1 MILMVVI
8 GIYFSRFM
16 KQIKDFYAGGNNI
29 PWWVAGISFY
39 MSGFTAFV
47 FVAYAGIA
55 YKYGWVAVTI
65 YWTVVPACLIGAYLF
80 AHKWRR
86 AGIITPVQF
95 LERRYNLGVRQL
107 FAWTG
112 IPVKFVDDG
121 LRIYS
126 IGIFVSVAMG
136 FDLRISII
144 VSGIVMLLYTVLGGL
159 WAVTVTDVVQFIVLM
174 VAMLVVLPLS
184 LFHVGGIS
192 GLVQNSPDGFF
203 HFLSGPEYNI
213 LFLVAFLLLSGL
225 SYNGNWAIIQRYY
238 SVKNEKEARK
248 VGLLAAFL
256 YFIGPPLWTLP
267 VMASRQILP
276 HLANPEHA
284 YVALCLKILPIGMM
298 GIVLAAMFAA
308 TMSALDSD
316 YNIISG
322 VITKDIYQRLFAQK
336 ANDRKLLKVG
346 RLTTFVVGL
355 ITISVALLVGKLGGA
370 FNTMKLVLGLALGP
384 MMVPLLMGVIW
395 KRVSWR
401 GALLTFVVGL
411 GVGILFNF
419 GIRVSWAMST
429 VINIAASFVTI
440 FVYSLFDQP
449 KGKSKE
455 MVSKFFKQLK
465 TPVKEEIEVKTGG
478 PSPFFIVGVIT
489 MVIGGL
495 LAFICI
501 AQAPVIDRV
510 INLGVGGTLF
520 LIGYIMYRKSGKI
533 KRVKMGRES

>member
-1 MILMVVI
+1 MTLMVVI
-8 GIYFSRFM
+8 GIYFSRFI
-16 KQIKDFYAGGNNI
+16 KQVRDFYTGGNNI

-47 FVAYAGIA
+47 FVAYASIA

-65 YWTVVPACLIGAYLF
+65 YWTTVPACLIGAYFF

-107 FAWTG
+107 FGWAG
-112 IPVKFVDDG
+112 IPVKLVDDG

-136 FDLRISII
+136 FDLRVSII

-174 VAMLVVLPLS
+174 VSMLVVLPLS
-184 LFHVGGIS
+184 LSYVGGLS
-192 GLVQNSPDGFF
+192 GLVQNAPEGFF

-225 SYNGNWAIIQRYY
+225 SYNGNWAMIQRYY

-284 YVALCLKILPIGMM
+284 YAALCLTILPVGMM
-298 GIVLAAMFAA
+298 GVVLAAMFAA

-316 YNIISG
+316 YNVISA

-336 ANDRKLLKVG
+336 ADDRKLLKVG
-346 RLTTFVVGL
+346 RLTTCVVGL
-355 ITISVALLVGKLGGA
+355 IAISVALLVGKLGGA

-401 GALLTFVVGL
+401 GAILTFVVGL

-419 GIRVSWAMST
+419 GIQTSWAIATLS
-429 VINIAASFVTI
+429 NIVASFTTI
-440 FVYSLFDQP
+440 FVCSLFDQP
-449 KGKSKE
+449 KGKNE
-455 MVSKFFKQLK
+455 ERVSKFFEQLK
-465 TPVKEEIEVKTGG
+465 TPIKEEIKAKTEE
-478 PSPFFIVGVIT
+478 PSPFFIVGIIT

-501 AQAPVIDRV
+501 ARAPLMERLL
-510 INLGVGGTLF
+510 NLGIGAGLF
-520 LIGYIMYRKSGKI
+520 LIGYIMFRKSDK
-533 KRVKMGRES
+533 KLK